1 MKVET
6 DFARDNLSIY
16 ESDHQS
22 CKKELQVIES
32 DLDDY
37 RIEKLRLLK
46 EQGKKIIE

>member
-6 DFARDNLSIY
+6 DYAGDNLSIY

-22 CKKELQVIES
+22 CKKLLQVIES

-37 RIEKLRLLK
+37 RI
-46 EQGKKIIE
+46 